1 MKKYHFFQGKRP
13 AQAMVEF
20 AIALPILLLL
30 LYGILETG
38 RLLFL
43 YSTVVTASR
52 TAVRYGAVT
61 GQGLNGV
68 FRYQDCVGIRQA
80 AQRMGFLGPFD
91 SITLA
96 HDTGPTDPNPTI
108 YCNSGN
114 PTDPSLDSGELE
126 GNRTR
131 LVVTVSDTFTPLVR
145 LVPFLPRTITAT
157 SRRTILYSVPIV
169 VDQEEQTWDKTQST
183 LTITSDQPDPSE
195 INQSVTVSV
204 LLVDDGNAGIPN
216 ASVEISGADVNCQIT
231 TNNNGVGSC
240 NVIFSNPG
248 TMTLTAI
255 YNGDA
260 DFLGSSDTD
269 DHVVTLY
276 NTATTILSD
285 QPDSSVTG
293 SPISVTVQVT
303 STVKATG
310 TVTVTVD
317 EGGSTGCTITLVNAA
332 GGCTMNF
339 TTPGTKTIR
348 ATYDPDSSHI
358 TSFDTESHSVLDP
371 TPTPTPTP
379 LPTATPTQTPTP
391 TAMYTPTPTPT
402 PTLVPTCSQVTHGTV
417 DRFGNVMSMTI
428 TNPYLF
434 AITMNDVTVTWNHDK
449 GSNSGNK
456 KLSLQS
462 AAVGST
468 VIWTGDENKRP
479 LTIPT
484 SAIIPAGTTLG
495 PSTITISFVFDQ
507 PYDNPETTDE
517 INITLSTPGCQG
529 NPIVGKYI
537 P

>member
-68 FRYQDCVGIRQA
+68 PRYQDCTGIRQS
-80 AQRMGFLGPFD
+80 AQRMGFLGQFD
-91 SITLA
+91 TINLA
-96 HDTGPTDPNPTI
+96 YDSGPGTTETPYCTSGTTDA
-108 YCNSGN
+108 
-114 PTDPSLDSGELE
+114 SLDTTKLE

-131 LVVTVSDTFTPLVR
+131 LVVTVTDAFTPLVR
-145 LVPFLPRTITAT
+145 LVPFLPRNITAT

-169 VDQEEQTWDKTQST
+169 VDQEEQTWDKTATT

-195 INQSVTVSV
+195 INQSVTVNV
-204 LLVDDGNAGIPN
+204 QLLDDGNAGVPN

-285 QPDSSVTG
+285 QPDFSVTG
-293 SPISVTVQVT
+293 ASVSVTVQVT

-317 EGGSTGCTITLVNAA
+317 EGGSTGCTVTLVNAA
-332 GGCTMNF
+332 GGCTMSF
-339 TTPGTKTIR
+339 TTSGTKTIR
-348 ATYDPDSSHI
+348 ATYVPDLSHEA
-358 TSFDTESHSVLDP
+358 SFDTEAHQVLDP
-371 TPTPTPTP
+371 TPTPTATP
-379 LPTATPTQTPTP
+379 LPTATPMPTMTPTP
-391 TAMYTPTPTPT
+391 MYTPTQTPSPTSVPSCS
-402 PTLVPTCSQVTHGTV
+402 LVAHGTV
-417 DRFGNVMSMTI
+417 NHVGNVMSMTI

-434 AITMNDVTVTWNHDK
+434 PITMKDVTVTWNHDK
-449 GSNSGNK
+449 GNNSGNK
-456 KLSLQS
+456 KLYLQS
-462 AAVGST
+462 VTVGPT
-468 VIWTGDENKRP
+468 EIWTGDTNNRP

-484 SAIIPAGTTLG
+484 TAVIPAGTITG
-495 PSTITISFVFDQ
+495 PSTITISFVFNQ
-507 PYDNPETTDE
+507 SYDNPETTDE
-517 INITLSTPGCQG
+517 IYITLSTPGCQG
-529 NPIVGKYI
+529 NPIDGKYI